1 MRLIS
6 CKIECAGE
14 YTPESS
20 LVCSGLERNCDMS
33 DFIYGRWPVL
43 ETLRAGR
50 RQFQQVLIAEGTEE
64 KNIITDIINT
74 AQAKGVEV
82 RRVPR
87 RIVDDLATNEGNHQ
101 GVVLRTVGYPY
112 VEIEDIFEVAKQ
124 RDEKPFILLL
134 DLLKDP
140 QNVGVLLRVADAV
153 GVHGVIMQVKRSVAV
168 TPAVVAAS
176 SGAVE
181 HLRVSQVTNLVNTMK
196 KLQEENVW
204 LVGLDIGPN
213 VKPLDKVDLDMSLG
227 LVLGSEGE
235 GLRRLVR
242 ETCDLLVTLP
252 MRGAVES
259 LNVATVGAVAVYA
272 AWQARGWQGWNQP
285 QVTE

>member
-1 MRLIS
+1 
-6 CKIECAGE
+6 
-14 YTPESS
+14 
-20 LVCSGLERNCDMS
+20 MS

-74 AQAKGVEV
+74 AQTKGVEV

-101 GVVLRTVGYPY
+101 GVVLRTAGYPY
-112 VEIEDIFEVAKQ
+112 VELEDIFEVAKQ

-272 AWQARGWQGWNQP
+272 AWQARGWQGWKQP
-285 QVTE
+285 QAAE

>member
-1 MRLIS
+1 
-6 CKIECAGE
+6 
-14 YTPESS
+14 
-20 LVCSGLERNCDMS
+20 MS

-50 RQFQQVLIAEGTEE
+50 RQFQQLLIAEGTEE
-64 KNIITDIINT
+64 KNIVTDILNA
-74 AQAKGVEV
+74 AQMRGVEI

-87 RIVDDLATNEGNHQ
+87 RIVDDLATSEGNHQ
-101 GVVLRTVGYPY
+101 GVVLRTGGYPY
-112 VEIEDIFEVAKQ
+112 VEIEDILAVADE
-124 RDEKPFILLL
+124 RDEKPLVLLL

-153 GVHGVIMQVKRSVAV
+153 GIHGVVMQVKRSVAV
-168 TPAVVAAS
+168 TASVVAAS

-181 HLRVSQVTNLVNTMK
+181 HLRVAQVTNLVNAMK

-204 LVGLDIGPN
+204 LVGLDIGPGVN
-213 VKPLDKVDLDMSLG
+213 PLDKVDLNMGLG

-235 GLRRLVR
+235 GMRRLVR

-272 AWQARGWQGWNQP
+272 AWQARGWQGWKQP
-285 QVTE
+285 QGTE